1 MLRTI
6 CAGVEEVLVQGIIG
20 EWLRRKCGVEGG
32 AVFCAECYKYMLLRK
47 YDGRGNTWARK
58 QSVRWFRHCGPCDDA
73 YSIWQD
79 LTIT

>member
-58 QSVRWFRHCGPCDDA
+58 QSVRQALVAEIEVQYDVLMLR
-73 YSIWQD
+73 QVV
-79 LTIT
+79 